1 MAEIIGLTGQ
11 TGAGKS
17 TVRALLKMKGA
28 AVIDADSV
36 AHEVAD
42 NDLSCLTEIVEHFS
56 CTVLNDKGGLN
67 RKALGRIVF
76 SDKKQLSVLN
86 KIMFPY
92 IVSAIK
98 GRVTAYEYAGAQLIV
113 IDGAT
118 LIESGCS
125 KMCSVLISVTAEEET
140 RLTRIIHR
148 DGISKKDALRRVSA
162 QHTEDFYTQN
172 SDYVIKNNGTPG
184 DLERETE
191 KVIEEIEKGKEAF
204 SAEDIS

>member
-1 MAEIIGLTGQ
+1 MAEVIGLTGQ

-17 TVRALLKMKGA
+17 TVRELFKAKGA
-28 AVIDADSV
+28 AVIDADAVSHDIV
-36 AHEVAD
+36 D
-42 NDLSCLTEIVEHFS
+42 NDLSCLTDIVEHFS
-56 CTVLNDKGGLN
+56 CIVLNDKGKLN
-67 RKALGRIVF
+67 RKALGRIVI
-76 SDKKQLSVLN
+76 SDPKKLAVLN

-98 GRVTAYEYAGAQLIV
+98 GKVTAYEHAGAQMIV

-148 DGISKKDALRRVSA
+148 DGISKRDAVRRVSA
-162 QHTEDFYTQN
+162 QHPEEFYIEA

-184 DLERETE
+184 DLEREAE
-191 KVIEEIEKGKEAF
+191 RVLDEIEGKAK
-204 SAEDIS
+204 SALTEDKA

>member
-1 MAEIIGLTGQ
+1 MAEVIGLTGQ

-17 TVRALLKMKGA
+17 TVRELFKVKGA
-28 AVIDADSV
+28 AVIDADAVSHDIV
-36 AHEVAD
+36 D
-42 NDLSCLTEIVEHFS
+42 NDLSCLTDIVEHFS
-56 CTVLNDKGGLN
+56 CIVLNDKGKLN

-76 SDKKQLSVLN
+76 SDPKKLAVLN

-98 GRVTAYEYAGAQLIV
+98 GKVTAYEHAGAQMIV

-148 DGISKKDALRRVSA
+148 DGITKRDAVHRVSA
-162 QHTEDFYTQN
+162 QHPEEFYIEA

-184 DLERETE
+184 DLEREAE
-191 KVIEEIEKGKEAF
+191 RVLDEIEGKAK
-204 SAEDIS
+204 SALTEDKA

>member
-1 MAEIIGLTGQ
+1 MAEVIGLTGQ

-17 TVRALLKMKGA
+17 TVRELFKAKGT
-28 AVIDADSV
+28 AVIDADAVSHDIV
-36 AHEVAD
+36 D
-42 NDLSCLTEIVEHFS
+42 NDISCLTDIVEHFS
-56 CTVLNDKGGLN
+56 CIVLNDKGKLN

-76 SDKKQLSVLN
+76 SDPKKLAVLN

-98 GRVTAYEYAGAQLIV
+98 GKVTAYEHAGAQMIV

-148 DGISKKDALRRVSA
+148 DGISKRDAVRRVSA
-162 QHTEDFYTQN
+162 QHPEEFYIEA

-184 DLERETE
+184 DLEREAE
-191 KVIEEIEKGKEAF
+191 RVLDEIEGKAK
-204 SAEDIS
+204 SALTEDKA

>member
-1 MAEIIGLTGQ
+1 MAEVIGLTGQ

-17 TVRALLKMKGA
+17 TVRELFKAKVT
-28 AVIDADSV
+28 AVIDADAVSHDIV
-36 AHEVAD
+36 D
-42 NDLSCLTEIVEHFS
+42 NDLSCLTDIVEHFS
-56 CTVLNDKGGLN
+56 CIVLNDKGKLN

-76 SDKKQLSVLN
+76 SDPKKLAVLN

-98 GRVTAYEYAGAQLIV
+98 GKVTAYEHAGAQMIV

-148 DGISKKDALRRVSA
+148 DGISKRDAVRRVSA
-162 QHTEDFYTQN
+162 QHPEEFYIEA

-184 DLERETE
+184 DLEREAE
-191 KVIEEIEKGKEAF
+191 RVLDEIEGKAK
-204 SAEDIS
+204 SALTEDKA

>member
-1 MAEIIGLTGQ
+1 MAEVIGLTGQ

-17 TVRALLKMKGA
+17 TVRELFKAKGA
-28 AVIDADSV
+28 AVIDADAVSHDIV
-36 AHEVAD
+36 D
-42 NDLSCLTEIVEHFS
+42 NDLSCLTDIVEHFS
-56 CTVLNDKGGLN
+56 CIVLNDKGKLN
-67 RKALGRIVF
+67 RKALGRIAF
-76 SDKKQLSVLN
+76 SDPKKLAVLN

-98 GRVTAYEYAGAQLIV
+98 GKVTAYEHAGAQMIV

-148 DGISKKDALRRVSA
+148 DGISKRDAVCRVSA
-162 QHTEDFYTQN
+162 QHPEEFYIEA

-184 DLERETE
+184 DLEREAE
-191 KVIEEIEKGKEAF
+191 RVLDEIEGKAK
-204 SAEDIS
+204 SALTEDKA

>member
-17 TVRALLKMKGA
+17 TVRKLLKAKGA

-36 AHEVAD
+36 AHDVAD
-42 NDLSCLTEIVEHFS
+42 NELDCLTDITEHFS
-56 CTVLNDKGGLN
+56 CMVLNEKGKLN

-76 SDKKQLSVLN
+76 SDKKKLALLN

-98 GRVTAYEYAGAQLIV
+98 GQVTAYEQAGAQVIV

-125 KMCSVLISVTAEEET
+125 KMCSALISVTAEEET

-148 DGISKKDALRRVSA
+148 DGISKRDALRRVSA
-162 QHTEDFYTQN
+162 QNPEEFYIKA
-172 SDYVIKNNGTPG
+172 SDYVIKNDGTPG
-184 DLERETE
+184 DLEREAE
-191 KVIEEIEKGKEAF
+191 RVLYEIEQGGKR
-204 SAEDIS
+204 SALEDKS

>member
-1 MAEIIGLTGQ
+1 MAEVIGLTGQ

-17 TVRALLKMKGA
+17 TVRELFKAKGA
-28 AVIDADSV
+28 AVIDADAVSHDIV
-36 AHEVAD
+36 D
-42 NDLSCLTEIVEHFS
+42 NDLSCLTDIVEHFS
-56 CTVLNDKGGLN
+56 CIVLNDKGKLN
-67 RKALGRIVF
+67 RKALGRIAF
-76 SDKKQLSVLN
+76 SDPKKLAELN

-98 GRVTAYEYAGAQLIV
+98 GKVTAYEHAGAQMIV

-148 DGISKKDALRRVSA
+148 DGISKRDAVRRVSA
-162 QHTEDFYTQN
+162 QHPEEFYIEA

-184 DLERETE
+184 DLEREAE
-191 KVIEEIEKGKEAF
+191 RVLDEIEGKAK
-204 SAEDIS
+204 SALTEDKA